1 MIKIFNLNTKT
12 TLNNFKAT
20 IEDILLIA
28 NKKNKN
34 LVKALECM
42 LGEIEIAKRKIDNKN
57 SLNKEDYIEI
67 LEMMNMFDDFYEI
80 IECYPEEISIPPEF
94 RRVALPLMSEVL
106 RSGLTELD
114 FERLKEKESIAGYYK
129 PFVWSL

>member
-1 MIKIFNLNTKT
+1 MVKIFNLNTKT
-12 TLNNFKAT
+12 ALNNFKST
-20 IEDILLIA
+20 IEEILLLT
-28 NKKNKN
+28 NRKDKN

-42 LGEIEIAKRKIDNKN
+42 LSEIETVKHKIKNKN
-57 SLNKEDYIEI
+57 SLSKEEYSEL
-67 LEMMNMFDDFYEI
+67 LETMNMFDNFYEI

>member
-12 TLNNFKAT
+12 TLNNFKST
-20 IEDILLIA
+20 IEDILLLT

-34 LVKALECM
+34 LVKTLECM

-57 SLNKEDYIEI
+57 SLSKEDYIEI

-114 FERLKEKESIAGYYK
+114 FEKLKAKESITGYYK